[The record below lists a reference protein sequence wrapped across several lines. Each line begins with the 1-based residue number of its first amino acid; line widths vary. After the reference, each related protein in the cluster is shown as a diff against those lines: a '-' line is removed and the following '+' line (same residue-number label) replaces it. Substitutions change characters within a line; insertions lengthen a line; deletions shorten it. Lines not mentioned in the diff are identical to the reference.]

1 MIDIQK
7 NITTNKYNLEKRT
20 LKYSKNTIEFLKMV
34 PITIYTNEIIKQLI
48 RASTSI
54 GANYIEAN
62 DSLGLKDF
70 LMHLRICRKESK
82 ETIYW
87 FKLIDLDDPTL
98 KLKQQSLINE
108 ASQFVRIFSTMVNN
122 TKQKF
127 DSKL

>member
-1 MIDIQK
+1 MIDMQK